1 MSVIVVVEDDPAIAA
16 GLAMN
21 LRYEGHEV
29 RVANDG
35 ESGLEQALA
44 PGVSLLVL
52 DVMLPKMNGY
62 EVLREVRRR
71 NPRLPVLML
80 SAKGTESDKVM
91 GLDLGADDYVTKPFS
106 LGELLARVKARLRN
120 AANARVLSFGDV
132 EIDPEAQAVRRCG
145 KPVPMTA
152 QEYRLTLA
160 FVESQGRVLSRERLL
175 DMAWGLGY
183 EGTARTV
190 DTFVRQLRVKL
201 EEDPDS
207 PRHFLTVRGMGY
219 RFEP

>member
-29 RVANDG
+29 RVAADG

-44 PGVSLLVL
+44 PGVSLVVL

-71 NPRLPVLML
+71 NPRVPVLML
-80 SAKGTESDKVM
+80 SAKGAESDKIL

-106 LGELLARVKARLRN
+106 LAELLARVKARLRSV
-120 AANARVLSFGDV
+120 ASTRVLSFGEV
-132 EIDPEAQAVRRCG
+132 EIDPEAQVVRRRG
-145 KPVPMTA
+145 EIVPMTA

-175 DMAWGLGY
+175 DRAWGLGY

>member
-1 MSVIVVVEDDPAIAA
+1 MSVIVVVEDDPAIAT

-29 RVANDG
+29 RVATDG
-35 ESGLEQALA
+35 ESGLNEALS
-44 PGVSLLVL
+44 PGVSLVIL
-52 DVMLPKMNGY
+52 DVMLPKMNGF
-62 EVLREVRRR
+62 EVLRELRQR

-80 SAKGTESDKVM
+80 TAKGAEHDKVM

-106 LGELLARVKARLRN
+106 LNELLARVKARLRS
-120 AANARVLSFGDV
+120 AAHSRVLSFGDV
-132 EIDPEAQAVRRCG
+132 EIDPDARIVRRNG
-145 KPVPMTA
+145 EVIPLTA
-152 QEYRLTLA
+152 QEYRLAMA

-175 DMAWGLGY
+175 DLAWGLGY

-201 EEDPDS
+201 EADPDN

>member
-29 RVANDG
+29 RVAADG

-44 PGVSLLVL
+44 PGVSLVVL

-71 NPRLPVLML
+71 NPRVPVLML
-80 SAKGTESDKVM
+80 SAKGAESDKIL

-106 LGELLARVKARLRN
+106 LAELLARVKARLRSV
-120 AANARVLSFGDV
+120 ANTRVLSFGEV
-132 EIDPEAQAVRRCG
+132 EIDPEAQVVRRRG
-145 KPVPMTA
+145 EIVPMTA

-175 DMAWGLGY
+175 DRAWGLGY